1 MIVGSRQTLID
12 LAMQHAGAAEAAFE
26 MCVQH
31 DFEITKE
38 LEAGSILP
46 EPVVL
51 NNEVV
56 TLYRTEKAKPASILI
71 KQMPGEEDEGIDFW
85 AIETDF
91 EVQ

>member
-12 LAMQHAGAAEAAFE
+12 LAMQHAGSAEAAFE
-26 MCVQH
+26 MCLQH
-31 DFEITKE
+31 DFEITRE
-38 LEAGSILP
+38 LEAGAELP
-46 EPVVL
+46 QPIVL

-71 KQMPGEEDEGIDFW
+71 KQMPGAEDEGVDFW

-91 EVQ
+91 IVQ